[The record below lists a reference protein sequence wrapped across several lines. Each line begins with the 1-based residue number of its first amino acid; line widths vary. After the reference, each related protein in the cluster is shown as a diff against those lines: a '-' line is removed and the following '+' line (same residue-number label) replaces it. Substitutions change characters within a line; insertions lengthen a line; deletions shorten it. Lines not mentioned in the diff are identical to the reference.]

1 LEKAATMD
9 SDRSEPEVNPI
20 VALAQRIRT
29 RRDVESAIDSA
40 TPDGA
45 PADPSDAAAAL
56 EAFAQ
61 ALQLGLRRLNAILGK
76 NGVKFVRLERPLRV
90 RLRFREK
97 RVALDLDEAR
107 QLVLVRGAG
116 LDGDYQFAGGAGALA
131 LINLSKLSTEAGYG
145 EPLTPPLL
153 LKTIA
158 QDAELPRP
166 AHLEGTGPLQ
176 F

>member
-1 LEKAATMD
+1 MD
-9 SDRSEPEVNPI
+9 RDGTEPDPEVNPI

-29 RRDVESAIDSA
+29 RRDVASAIDA
-40 TPDGA
+40 ALPEGA
-45 PADPSDAAAAL
+45 SVEASDAASAL

-61 ALQLGLRRLNAILGK
+61 ALKLGVRRLNAILGK
-76 NGVKFVRLERPLRV
+76 NGVTFVRLEQPLRV

-107 QLVLVRGAG
+107 QLVIVRGAG

-131 LINLSKLSTEAGYG
+131 LLNLSKLSTEAGYG

-158 QDAELPRP
+158 QDAALPRP